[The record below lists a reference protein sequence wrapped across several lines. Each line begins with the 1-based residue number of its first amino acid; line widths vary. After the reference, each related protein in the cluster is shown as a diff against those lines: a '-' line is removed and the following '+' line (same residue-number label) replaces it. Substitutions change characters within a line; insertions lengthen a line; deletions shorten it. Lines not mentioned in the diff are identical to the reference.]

1 MRDIGIPNGIAA
13 VGYTESDAPDLARG
27 TMQQHR
33 LIAGCPRDVTEEDIN
48 AILSGSV
55 QNW

>member
-1 MRDIGIPNGIAA
+1 
-13 VGYTESDAPDLARG
+13 
-27 TMQQHR
+27 MQQHR
-33 LIAGCPRDVTEEDIN
+33 LLAGCPRDVTEEDIN